1 MQKFLLYKQLIGA
14 LSFFC
19 SQAVHKAT
27 LDVDEAGAEATAVTG
42 IGFTLFS
49 ARITNPLK
57 FDRPF
62 MIFIVDQKTKNVL
75 FMGKIVNPANSEVN
89 Q

>member
-1 MQKFLLYKQLIGA
+1 MSYEIICCVLFYY
-14 LSFFC
+14 FFRP
-19 SQAVHKAT
+19 QAVHKAT

-42 IGFTLFS
+42 LGITLFS
-49 ARITNPLK
+49 ARITDSLK

-62 MIFIVDQKTKNVL
+62 MIYIVDQKTNDVL
-75 FMGKIVNPANSEVN
+75 FMGKIVNPAESEIK

>member
-1 MQKFLLYKQLIGA
+1 MDL
-14 LSFFC
+14 FFSC
-19 SQAVHKAT
+19 PQAVHKAT

-42 IGFTLFS
+42 IGFTPFS
-49 ARITNPLK
+49 AKITETLK

-62 MIFIVDQKTKNVL
+62 LIFIVEQKTMNVL
-75 FMGKIVNPANSEVN
+75 FMGKIVNPSNSEDH